1 MDTVIGSSGDM
12 GSEIQKELDPL
23 ENARLQFEE
32 AAQRLKLDPSFVQ
45 IIKEARRAT
54 IVKLPVQ
61 MDDGSFRVFT
71 GYRVQHSIIRG
82 PAKGGIRYH
91 PDVNLDEVTAL
102 AAWMTWKCAVVGI
115 PFGGGKGGVACDP
128 SKMSKGELERLTR
141 RYTADMIDVIGPESD
156 VPAPDVNTN
165 EQTMAWIMDTYSMHA
180 RHTVTSVVTGKP
192 LELGGSA
199 GRREATGRGVL
210 FVVREAARKLGMS
223 LKGAKVVVQGF
234 GNVGSVAA
242 DLLAKDGAL
251 IVGVSDVKGGVQNPA
266 GLDLPALMRH
276 LAERKTVAGFPG
288 GTPVDGKKILEVKCD
303 ILIPAALENQITHV
317 NASRISAR
325 IIAEGANGPT
335 THQADK
341 ILNKAGV
348 MVIPDILA
356 NSGGVTVSY
365 FEWVQDRQG
374 YFWREAE
381 VNERLEHIM
390 VTAFNDV
397 ARMSE
402 EHKVSL
408 RVAAFMLAI
417 KRVVDAIQLRGVYA

>member
-1 MDTVIGSSGDM
+1 
-12 GSEIQKELDPL
+12 
-23 ENARLQFEE
+23 
-32 AAQRLKLDPSFVQ
+32 
-45 IIKEARRAT
+45 
-54 IVKLPVQ
+54 
-61 MDDGSFRVFT
+61 
-71 GYRVQHSIIRG
+71 
-82 PAKGGIRYH
+82 
-91 PDVNLDEVTAL
+91 
-102 AAWMTWKCAVVGI
+102 
-115 PFGGGKGGVACDP
+115 
-128 SKMSKGELERLTR
+128 
-141 RYTADMIDVIGPESD
+141 

-210 FVVREAARKLGMS
+210 FVIREAAKKIGLS

-242 DLLAKDGAL
+242 DLLVKDGAL
-251 IVGVSDVKGGVQNPA
+251 IVGVSDVKGGVGNPK

-276 LAERKTVAGFPG
+276 LSEKKTVAGFPG
-288 GTPVDGKKILEVKCD
+288 GTPVEGKKILELPCD

-317 NASRISAR
+317 NASRLSAR

-348 MVIPDILA
+348 TVIPDILA

-374 YFWREAE
+374 YFWREDE

-397 ARMSE
+397 ARMAE

>member
-1 MDTVIGSSGDM
+1 MDTATQSTSTDLGN
-12 GSEIQKELDPL
+12 QKELDPL

-32 AAQRLKLDPSFVQ
+32 AAARLKLDPGFVQ
-45 IIKEARRAT
+45 IIKEPRRAT

-61 MDDGSFRVFT
+61 MDDGSFRIFT

-91 PDVNLDEVTAL
+91 PDVTLEEVMAL

-115 PFGGGKGGVACDP
+115 PFGGGKGGVVCDP
-128 SKMSKGELERLTR
+128 SKMSRAELERLTR
-141 RYTADMIDVIGPESD
+141 RYVADLIDVIGPESD

-165 EQTMAWIMDTYSMHA
+165 EQTMAWIMDTFSMHA

-192 LELGGSA
+192 LALGGSA

-210 FVVREAARKLGMS
+210 FVIREAAKRIGLD
-223 LKGAKVVVQGF
+223 LRGARVAVQGF

-242 DLLAKDGAL
+242 DLLAKEGAL
-251 IVGVSDVKGGVQNPA
+251 ITAVCDVKGGITNPA
-266 GLDLPALMRH
+266 GLDMPAL
-276 LAERKTVAGFPG
+276 LAHVAQHKTVVGFPAS
-288 GTPVDGKKILEVKCD
+288 TPVEGKKLLELPCD

-317 NASRISAR
+317 NASRIQAR
-325 IIAEGANGPT
+325 IVAEGANGPT
-335 THQADK
+335 TTQADK

-348 MVIPDILA
+348 LVIPDILA

-374 YFWREAE
+374 FFWREEE
-381 VNERLEHIM
+381 VNDRLEHIM
-390 VTAFNDV
+390 VNAFHDV
-397 ARMSE
+397 ARMAD

-417 KRVVDAIQLRGVYA
+417 KRVVEVITLRGVYA

>member
-1 MDTVIGSSGDM
+1 MSTAKGSSGMDM
-12 GSEIQKELDPL
+12 GSEIEELDPL

-45 IIKEARRAT
+45 IIKEPRRAT

-91 PDVNLDEVTAL
+91 PDVTLEEIMAL
-102 AAWMTWKCAVVGI
+102 AAWMPWKSTVADI
-115 PFGGGKGGVACDP
+115 PFDGGKGGSAYET
-128 SKMSKGELERLTR
+128 SKLSRGARAKLTR

-210 FVVREAARKLGMS
+210 FVIREAAKKLGMS

-251 IVGVSDVKGGVQNPA
+251 IVGVSDVKGGVQNPK
-266 GLDLPALMRH
+266 GLDLAALMKH
-276 LAERKTVAGFPG
+276 VAAKKTVAGFPG
-288 GTPVDGKKILEVKCD
+288 GTPVEGKKILELPCD

-317 NASRISAR
+317 NAARISAR

-348 MVIPDILA
+348 VVIPDILA

-390 VTAFNDV
+390 VTSFNDV
-397 ARMSE
+397 ARMAE

-417 KRVVDAIQLRGVYA
+417 KRVVDAITLRGVYA